1 MMSILQLVDVK
12 VRCIIDGKEYD
23 YKNGIDAYSQLDKRY
38 MITSIS
44 LNNDYIVFALGFED
58 KLESHWEE
66 EYKKQFGEEPSFF

>member
-1 MMSILQLVDVK
+1 MMSILQLVDAK

-23 YKNGIDAYSQLDKRY
+23 FENGIDAYSQLDKRY

-44 LNNDYIVFALGFED
+44 LNNDYIVFILKFND
-58 KLESHWEE
+58 KLESYWED